1 MSSLPEPTTS
11 RSMLERLGSLRDGFR
26 PAGLR
31 DVTGR
36 SSLRARIALLTA
48 GAVAVAVIGVAATA
62 WVMVRNELR
71 NQVDIRLVGLAREL
85 ARAPVPFGLNSPAGE
100 LFARP
105 APGFGFDNAIQII
118 DEDGRVLVPA
128 TQAAALPVSPRDR
141 EVASGSGEAF
151 LQDVR
156 VEGRHVRVITVPMRQ
171 GGALQLA
178 RSMSEVDGT
187 LRSLVLILVLMSAV
201 GVGLAAAAG
210 LLVARGALRPV
221 QRLTDAAEHVARTQ
235 ELDAA
240 IEVDRGDE
248 LGRLAGS
255 FNSMLRALGASRE
268 QQRRLVAD
276 ASHELRTPL
285 TSLRTNVEVLARGS
299 DLSPAERERL
309 LADLTGELEELSAL
323 VAELVELATESQ
335 VSAEDPQD
343 VRLDELATSVVERAR
358 RRTGQTIELAAEPSV
373 VSGRPTGLER
383 AIRNLVDNACK
394 WNPVGEPI
402 EVRVSGTRVEVRD
415 RGPGIDEADRP
426 HVFDRF
432 YRSDAARAM
441 SGSGLGLAIV
451 RQVIEAHGGSVFAEE
466 AEGGGALVGFE
477 LPAEE
482 ETAAEEEAGSE
493 EVETEAKIEEVA
505 SEAGVVVEKETSTAQ
520 EEESSNPA
528 PSP

>member
-1 MSSLPEPTTS
+1 
-11 RSMLERLGSLRDGFR
+11 
-26 PAGLR
+26 
-31 DVTGR
+31 
-36 SSLRARIALLTA
+36 
-48 GAVAVAVIGVAATA
+48 
-62 WVMVRNELR
+62 MV
-71 NQVDIRLVGLAREL
+71 
-85 ARAPVPFGLNSPAGE
+85 
-100 LFARP
+100 
-105 APGFGFDNAIQII
+105 
-118 DEDGRVLVPA
+118 
-128 TQAAALPVSPRDR
+128 
-141 EVASGSGEAF
+141 
-151 LQDVR
+151 
-156 VEGRHVRVITVPMRQ
+156 Q

-178 RSMSEVDGT
+178 RGMSEVDGT
-187 LRSLVLILVLMSAV
+187 LRSFVLILLLMSMV
-201 GVGLAAAAG
+201 GVGLAAVAG

-248 LGRLAGS
+248 LGRLATS
-255 FNSMLRALGASRE
+255 FNSMLQALGASRE

-285 TSLRTNVEVLARGS
+285 TSLRTNVEVLARGT
-299 DLSPAERERL
+299 DLAPAERESL

-343 VRLDELATSVVERAR
+343 VRLDEIATGVVERAR
-358 RRTGQTIELAAEPSV
+358 RRTAQTIELSVEPSL

-402 EVRVSGTRVEVRD
+402 EVVVRGTRVEVRD

-432 YRSDAARAM
+432 YRSDAARSM

-451 RQVIEAHGGSVFAEE
+451 RQVVEAHGGTVFAEE

-477 LPAEE
+477 LPAMMSS
-482 ETAAEEEAGSE
+482 EEAAGAEDAEARTAGTEESGIGSVAPDE
-493 EVETEAKIEEVA
+493 ELAQDEGPEEVA
-505 SEAGVVVEKETSTAQ
+505 AGEKDNVDA
-520 EEESSNPA
+520 A